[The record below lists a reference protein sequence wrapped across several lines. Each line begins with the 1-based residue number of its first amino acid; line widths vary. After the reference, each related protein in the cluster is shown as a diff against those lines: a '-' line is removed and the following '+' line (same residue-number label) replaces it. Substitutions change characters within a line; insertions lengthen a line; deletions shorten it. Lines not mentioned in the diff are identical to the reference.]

1 MTETFFGSVV
11 RQRIILFV
19 IIGFSFVV
27 SINLFKMQILENP
40 TYEKKSEENSI
51 KKIVRYAPRGVFY
64 DRNGEVL
71 VSNKPSFTLQIT
83 PSQYKT
89 NLTSML
95 ENVMQEDSGYIADVL
110 NKYKGFA
117 SNRPIR
123 IKRDID
129 FQTLAW
135 YEENSENLS
144 GVDYV
149 IETQRDYSYG
159 VIGAH
164 IFGYTKEITSKEL
177 AQKKEFYDLGDYIG
191 SKGLE
196 KTYEEYLRGSKGYNL
211 VLVDSRQRIISRYL
225 SGKEDISPIKGKD
238 LVLTL
243 DLPTQ
248 QKAEEL
254 FLGKKGAVVAIEPS
268 TGEIIAFT
276 SSPSFDLNSFA
287 SVTSGSTWNDLVND
301 PDKPL
306 FNRATM
312 SIYPPGST
320 IKMLEALIGLEENI
334 IDKDYSVN
342 CQGGYRFGD
351 RFFKCTHVHGTV
363 DMERSIEK
371 SCNTYYYKLMLEIGL
386 EKWAEYMRKFGFG
399 SKTEVDIS
407 EESAGLV
414 PDTEYYNRVYGPRG
428 WTRGF
433 LVSLGIGQGE
443 LSATPI
449 QLAQYVSL
457 LANSGETY
465 KPHFV
470 KGYINDDGELV
481 KFPFDKIK
489 VDIKKENFEIVRKG
503 MYDVVNES
511 GTATWIKQ
519 QDVVIAG
526 KTGTSQNPHGKDH
539 ALFVG
544 FAPYDNP
551 KIAVAVFVENVGF
564 GSTHAAPIARDLIR
578 SYLRLDK
585 QKEEK
590 IETNIAGINN

>member
-83 PSQYKT
+83 PSQYKP

-481 KFPFDKIK
+481 KFPFEKIN

-585 QKEEK
+585 PKEDK

>member
-1 MTETFFGSVV
+1 MTETFFGSIV

-19 IIGFSFVV
+19 IMGFSLVV
-27 SINLFKMQILENP
+27 SVNLFKMQILENP

-51 KKIVRYAPRGVFY
+51 KKNVIYAPRGVFY

-83 PSQYKT
+83 PSQYKS

-95 ENVMQEDSGYIADVL
+95 ENVMKEDSGYIYNVL

-117 SNRPIR
+117 SDRPIR

-135 YEENSENLS
+135 YEENSEKLS

-159 VIGAH
+159 VIGSH
-164 IFGYTKEITSKEL
+164 IFGYTKEITSQEL

-225 SGKEDISPIKGKD
+225 SGKEDINPIKGKD

-248 QKAEEL
+248 KKAEEL

-287 SVTSGSTWNDLVND
+287 SVTSGATWNDLVND

-334 IDKDYSVN
+334 IDKDYTIN

-363 DMERSIEK
+363 DLERSIEK
-371 SCNTYYYKLMLEIGL
+371 SCNTYYYKLMLDIGL

-407 EESAGLV
+407 EESSGLV

-457 LANSGETY
+457 LANFGETY

-470 KGYINDDGELV
+470 KGYINEDGELV
-481 KFPFDKIK
+481 KFPFEKIR

-503 MYDVVNES
+503 MYNVVNES
-511 GTATWIKQ
+511 GTATWIKR

-564 GSTHAAPIARDLIR
+564 GSTHAAPIARDLIL
-578 SYLRLDK
+578 SYLRLD
-585 QKEEK
+585 QPKEDK
-590 IETNIAGINN
+590 LETNIARISN

>member
-83 PSQYKT
+83 PSQYKP

-334 IDKDYSVN
+334 VDKDYSVN

-481 KFPFDKIK
+481 KFPFEKIN

-585 QKEEK
+585 PKEDK

>member
-83 PSQYKT
+83 PSQYKP

-351 RFFKCTHVHGTV
+351 RFFKCTHVHGSV

-470 KGYINDDGELV
+470 KGYINDDGKLV
-481 KFPFDKIK
+481 KFPFEKIN

-585 QKEEK
+585 PKEDK

>member
-83 PSQYKT
+83 PSQYKS

-481 KFPFDKIK
+481 KLPFEKIN

-585 QKEEK
+585 QKEDK

>member
-83 PSQYKT
+83 PSQYKS

-351 RFFKCTHVHGTV
+351 RFFKCTHVHGSV

-470 KGYINDDGELV
+470 KGYINDDGKLV
-481 KFPFDKIK
+481 KFPFEKIN

-585 QKEEK
+585 PKEDK

>member
-1 MTETFFGSVV
+1 MTETFFGSIV

-19 IIGFSFVV
+19 IMGFSLVV
-27 SINLFKMQILENP
+27 SVNLFKMQILENP

-51 KKIVRYAPRGVFY
+51 KKNVIYAPRGVFY

-83 PSQYKT
+83 PSQYKS
-89 NLTSML
+89 NLTSLL
-95 ENVMQEDSGYIADVL
+95 ENVMKEDSGYIYNVL

-117 SNRPIR
+117 SDRPIR

-135 YEENSENLS
+135 YEENSEKLS

-159 VIGAH
+159 VIGSH
-164 IFGYTKEITSKEL
+164 IFGYTKEITSQEL

-225 SGKEDISPIKGKD
+225 SGKEDINPIKGKD

-248 QKAEEL
+248 KKAEEL

-287 SVTSGSTWNDLVND
+287 SVTSGATWNDLVND

-334 IDKDYSVN
+334 IDKDYTIN

-363 DMERSIEK
+363 DLERSIEK
-371 SCNTYYYKLMLEIGL
+371 SCNTYYYKLMLDIGL

-407 EESAGLV
+407 EESSGLV

-457 LANSGETY
+457 LANFGETY

-470 KGYINDDGELV
+470 KGYINEDGELV
-481 KFPFDKIK
+481 KFPFEKIR

-503 MYDVVNES
+503 MYNVVNES
-511 GTATWIKQ
+511 GTATWIKR

-564 GSTHAAPIARDLIR
+564 GSTHAAPIARDLIL
-578 SYLRLDK
+578 SYLRLD
-585 QKEEK
+585 QPKEDK
-590 IETNIAGINN
+590 LETNIARISN

>member
-83 PSQYKT
+83 PSQYKP

-334 IDKDYSVN
+334 VDKDYSVN

-351 RFFKCTHVHGTV
+351 RFFKCTHMHGSV

-481 KFPFDKIK
+481 KFPFEKIN

-585 QKEEK
+585 QKEDK

>member
-83 PSQYKT
+83 PSQYKS

-585 QKEEK
+585 PKEDK

>member
-83 PSQYKT
+83 PSQYKP

-159 VIGAH
+159 VIGSH

-351 RFFKCTHVHGTV
+351 RFFKCTHVHGSV
-363 DMERSIEK
+363 DMEKSIEK

-481 KFPFDKIK
+481 KFPFEKIN

>member
-83 PSQYKT
+83 PSQYKP

-481 KFPFDKIK
+481 KFPFEKIN

-585 QKEEK
+585 QKEDK

>member
-83 PSQYKT
+83 PSQYKP

-481 KFPFDKIK
+481 KFPFDKIN

-585 QKEEK
+585 QKEDK

>member
-1 MTETFFGSVV
+1 
-11 RQRIILFV
+11 
-19 IIGFSFVV
+19 
-27 SINLFKMQILENP
+27 
-40 TYEKKSEENSI
+40 
-51 KKIVRYAPRGVFY
+51 
-64 DRNGEVL
+64 
-71 VSNKPSFTLQIT
+71 
-83 PSQYKT
+83 
-89 NLTSML
+89 
-95 ENVMQEDSGYIADVL
+95 
-110 NKYKGFA
+110 
-117 SNRPIR
+117 
-123 IKRDID
+123 
-129 FQTLAW
+129 
-135 YEENSENLS
+135 
-144 GVDYV
+144 
-149 IETQRDYSYG
+149 
-159 VIGAH
+159 
-164 IFGYTKEITSKEL
+164 
-177 AQKKEFYDLGDYIG
+177 
-191 SKGLE
+191 
-196 KTYEEYLRGSKGYNL
+196 L

-225 SGKEDISPIKGKD
+225 SGKEDINPIKGKD

-248 QKAEEL
+248 KKAEEL

-287 SVTSGSTWNDLVND
+287 SVTSGATWNDLVND

-334 IDKDYSVN
+334 IDKDYTIN

-363 DMERSIEK
+363 DLERSIEK
-371 SCNTYYYKLMLEIGL
+371 SCNTYYYKLMLDIGL

-407 EESAGLV
+407 EESSGLV

-457 LANSGETY
+457 LANFGETY

-470 KGYINDDGELV
+470 KGYINEDGELV
-481 KFPFDKIK
+481 KFPFEKIR

-503 MYDVVNES
+503 MYNVVNES
-511 GTATWIKQ
+511 GTATWIKR

-564 GSTHAAPIARDLIR
+564 GSTHAAPIARDLIL
-578 SYLRLDK
+578 SYLRLD
-585 QKEEK
+585 QPKEDK
-590 IETNIAGINN
+590 LETNIARISN

>member
-83 PSQYKT
+83 PSQYKP

-481 KFPFDKIK
+481 KFPFEKIK

-585 QKEEK
+585 QKEDK

>member
-83 PSQYKT
+83 PSQYKP

-470 KGYINDDGELV
+470 KGYINDDGKLV
-481 KFPFDKIK
+481 KFPFEKIN

-585 QKEEK
+585 PKEDK